1 MLRSCI
7 LLVHALLLAFLIGS
21 VHAQAPDKSCCAAY
35 YGSDSAPDTC
45 AHCNLQNF
53 ECRPSHQQ
61 AGVSNTS
68 QDCISFTYADETA
81 CKAACSDCTWLDSS
95 SFNGYGCP
103 ATTTSPESSCCAA
116 TYGVSLDENA
126 NACDQSY
133 CADKGNGFTCRDSHQ
148 HAGVDKTSKDCVSFE
163 YATDKACTDIGATWI
178 SPGWNGFS
186 VGCAFNDAQFV
197 AAAKSHAHS
206 GPNGKGAATLA
217 IVSALTALALALT

>member
-45 AHCNLQNF
+45 APCNLQNF

-81 CKAACSDCTWLDSS
+81 CKAACSDCTWIGSS
-95 SFNGYGCP
+95 WNNGYGCP
-103 ATTTSPESSCCAA
+103 ATTTSPEGSCCAA
-116 TYGVSLDENA
+116 TYGTSLADEP

-133 CADKGNGFTCRDSHQ
+133 CADKGNGLFCRDSHQ
-148 HAGVDKTSKDCVSFE
+148 QAGVDKTSKDCVSFE

-206 GPNGKGAATLA
+206 LSML
-217 IVSALTALALALT
+217 SALIIAVLCFSL